1 MNIPDLNNLLN
12 VYYPINRGLGM
23 SLVMVNGFTAVILYF
38 SLRSPS
44 PRNVVKLCNNFIS
57 ILLIDNVINRGTFIA
72 VCNNVGDAA
81 FLGPNQNFK
90 NLLPQAS
97 YIGQFWL

>member
-1 MNIPDLNNLLN
+1 MCTTQLFHFD
-12 VYYPINRGLGM
+12 RGLGM
-23 SLVMVNGFTAVILYF
+23 SLVMVNGFTRRYPVLF
-38 SLRSPS
+38 LRSPS
-44 PRNVVKLCNNFIS
+44 PRNVVKFCNNFIS

-81 FLGPNQNFK
+81 FLGPNQNFE